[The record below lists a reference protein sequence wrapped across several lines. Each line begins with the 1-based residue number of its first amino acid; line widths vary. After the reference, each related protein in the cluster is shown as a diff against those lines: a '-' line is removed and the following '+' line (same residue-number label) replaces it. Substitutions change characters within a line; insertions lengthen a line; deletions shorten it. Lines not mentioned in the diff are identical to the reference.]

1 MNKRVIAVIGLGRF
15 GTTVAKA
22 VADLGHEVLAVDVDP
37 DRVQKISPYVTHAVI
52 ADSTDEAA
60 LQSLSLNQFDA
71 VVVAIG
77 ANKQANLM
85 TAMLVEE
92 QGVRRVIAK
101 AQDELQGRLLEKID
115 VDTVIYPESD
125 MAMRLAQML
134 TRRHVVDYLQLSA
147 QAGLVEMETPEF
159 LVGKTLKTSGLRE
172 KYRLIVAA
180 IRHDENLIVAPDPD
194 IPLAAE
200 DKLIIIGRDDD
211 IHRLENT

>member
-101 AQDELQGRLLEKID
+101 AQDELQGRLLEK
-115 VDTVIYPESD
+115 
-125 MAMRLAQML
+125 
-134 TRRHVVDYLQLSA
+134 
-147 QAGLVEMETPEF
+147 
-159 LVGKTLKTSGLRE
+159 
-172 KYRLIVAA
+172 
-180 IRHDENLIVAPDPD
+180 
-194 IPLAAE
+194 
-200 DKLIIIGRDDD
+200 
-211 IHRLENT
+211 